1 MANGQYRYVKNSLF
15 IFTCYLSAVT
25 SLLIFCS
32 YIKNYNGL
40 FTELQNTFY
49 FQQSEINKYDQIF
62 EGLHPVNNLLAGDK
76 VRPVSKLT
84 Q

>member
-1 MANGQYRYVKNSLF
+1 M
-15 IFTCYLSAVT
+15 CYLSVVT
-25 SLLIFCS
+25 SLLILCS
-32 YIKNYNGL
+32 YIKNDNGL

-49 FQQSEINKYDQIF
+49 FQQSEITKYDQIF